1 MFPEE
6 VKSPDYIDFYDTAYS
21 EYSEEQ
27 REEMRKFLKD
37 KPMDNPRFDDYRDIE
52 LDETI
57 PF

>member
-6 VKSPDYIDFYDTAYS
+6 VKSPDYVDFYDTAYS

-27 REEMRKFLKD
+27 REEMRKFLKG

-52 LDETI
+52 LDETT